1 MFWRRP
7 LAVVALV
14 GLGAGIGYLYAPDR
28 AAPGKLTAQDRLDIQ
43 DLYWRYAHGHDF
55 RDAELVASA
64 FAEDGVFRVSP
75 TSAVAGR
82 DEIAES
88 LSNGFAGRSA
98 DSGRRHWQNAWR
110 ITPTQEG
117 ALGRVYWFALE
128 VGTGD
133 PVNGLPVYGHRGP
146 SFRSTGYYEDVYVKT
161 AERSGAEAALVRWI
175 RKQRG

>member
-1 MFWRRP
+1 MLWRRL
-7 LAVVALV
+7 LAVVVLM
-14 GLGAGIGYLYAPDR
+14 GLGAGIGYLYAQDR
-28 AAPGKLTAQDRLDIQ
+28 GGPGALTAQDRLDIQ

-88 LSNGFAGRSA
+88 LSKGFAGRSS

-110 ITPTQEG
+110 ITPSPEG
-117 ALGRVYWFALE
+117 ARGRVYWFALE

-133 PVNGLPVYGHRGP
+133 PVTGLPVDGHRGP

-161 AERSGAEAALVRWI
+161 AEGWRFKSRTLNWDEAS
-175 RKQRG
+175 

>member
-7 LAVVALV
+7 LAVVALL
-14 GLGAGIGYLYAPDR
+14 GLGVGIGYLSAQERGDR
-28 AAPGKLTAQDRLDIQ
+28 GVLTAQDRLDIQ
-43 DLYWRYAHGHDF
+43 DLYWRYAQGHDF

-75 TSAVAGR
+75 TRATVGR
-82 DEIAES
+82 KEIFES
-88 LSNGFAGRSA
+88 LSGGFAGGPV

-110 ITPTQEG
+110 ITPTPEG
-117 ALGRVYWFALE
+117 ARGRVYWFALE

-133 PVNGLPVYGHRGP
+133 PVTGLPVDGHRGP

-161 AERSGAEAALVRWI
+161 AEGWRFKSRTLNWDEAR
-175 RKQRG
+175 